1 MKIALIFLVISSIGF
16 QNKQQDL
23 KHLIC
28 VDSIQFWNYE
38 WKRKFP
44 KEFGKFHCKLLIEI
58 HILTKITKYSSLL
71 L

>member
-44 KEFGKFHCKLLIEI
+44 KEFGKFH
-58 HILTKITKYSSLL
+58 
-71 L
+71 